1 MGSYGIFRN
10 GTEEEVASRFSSHP
24 SKNLPF
30 QLAFLHSH
38 HSRVIVTYLLNKVS
52 KSTKLIVTNP
62 MYRKTL
68 LPFLEKYFYMRGLQI
83 GYEVVI
89 IIVGQVH
96 YKTFFEDICL
106 IITSSYKYFSLI
118 KAVKIKWLVKR
129 VSRAY
134 FSVLALLSSKIYFQS
149 KK

>member
-1 MGSYGIFRN
+1 MGGYGIFRN
-10 GTEEEVASRFSSHP
+10 GTEEGVASRFSSHP

-30 QLAFLHSH
+30 QLAFFHSH
-38 HSRVIVTYLLNKVS
+38 HSRVIVMYLLNKVS

-96 YKTFFEDICL
+96 YKTFSGYPRNNYL
-106 IITSSYKYFSLI
+106 LLYKYSLFKGGYKKVACQASFKGVFLKFSNFYV
-118 KAVKIKWLVKR
+118 A
-129 VSRAY
+129 
-134 FSVLALLSSKIYFQS
+134 KIYFH
-149 KK
+149 